1 MKSPKITMENFI
13 SQENQILSDK
23 DAKIKALKEEEKKV
37 FDDSRKALDKLIAD
51 AKETGLFKMRL
62 GDYLKELERITGI
75 LPGTLSVD
83 MRIVEKIEGD
93 IRKIASAR
101 QFDNSGENQIG
112 VMLYCNHPGRGF
124 ITSFTA
130 PFKLL
135 NNDFADGT
143 KFRDNLNIEV
153 FEEGG
158 TDMSYVSIKESNQEN
173 MILDLSEIMKPGMMS
188 ECKDDLISAV
198 KKREMQKQDE
208 MTK

>member
-1 MKSPKITMENFI
+1 MENFI

-188 ECKDDLISAV
+188 ECKDALISAV
-198 KKREMQKQDE
+198 KKREMQKHDE

>member
-37 FDDSRKALDKLIAD
+37 FDDSRKALDKLIAE
-51 AKETGLFKMRL
+51 ARETGLFKMRL

-75 LPGTLSVD
+75 LPGTLSVN

-158 TDMSYVSIKESNQEN
+158 TDMSYVSIKETNQEN

-188 ECKDDLISAV
+188 ECKDALISAV
-198 KKREMQKQDE
+198 KKREMQKHDE

>member
-37 FDDSRKALDKLIAD
+37 FDDSRKALDKLIAE
-51 AKETGLFKMRL
+51 ARETGLFKMRL

-188 ECKDDLISAV
+188 ECKDALISAV
-198 KKREMQKQDE
+198 KKKEMQNQDE